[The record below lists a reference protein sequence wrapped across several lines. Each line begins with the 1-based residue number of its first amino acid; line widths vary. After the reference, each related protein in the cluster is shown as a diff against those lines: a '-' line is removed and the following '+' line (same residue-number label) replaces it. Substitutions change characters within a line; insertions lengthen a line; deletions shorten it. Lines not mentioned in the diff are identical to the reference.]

1 MSKFVYSFSLIAFS
15 LLLGYSL
22 QKLSDK
28 EIIRLPVALEELRK
42 ILQKLALLVI
52 VPITIVGS
60 MWIINIQGSLTA
72 FPLFGLG
79 AYLLGGGLALGT
91 SRLLHLQ
98 PIQTGTLFTCGYF
111 ANVLSIGGL
120 MCYVFL
126 GEQGFALMN
135 LYKLLNPI
143 SYYVIGFSIAKSY
156 SLQTTTTKVSLPV
169 RLKQLVTDP
178 FILVGFSSLTLGG
191 LFNLSGIERPAVFAT
206 INAFFIPAG
215 TSILL
220 ISIGLTLKFSL
231 VTNYLRECVVV
242 AMIKFVF
249 VPICMSL
256 AAFMVGYGGI
266 DEGLP
271 LKVVM
276 ILSSMPVAF
285 NALVAT
291 SIYHLDLDLANSC
304 FLFTTSLLILVLP
317 VLYYHGLS
325 K

>member
-1 MSKFVYSFSLIAFS
+1 MSKFIYSFSLIAFS

-28 EIIRLPVALEELRK
+28 EIIRLSVALEDIRK
-42 ILQKLALLVI
+42 ILQKLALLVV

-79 AYLLGGGLALGT
+79 AYLLGGGLALGA
-91 SRLLHLQ
+91 SRLLRLQ
-98 PIQTGTLFTCGYF
+98 PVQTGTLFTCGYF
-111 ANVLSIGGL
+111 ANVVSIGGL
-120 MCYVFL
+120 MCYIFL

-143 SYYVIGFSIAKSY
+143 NYYVIGFSIAKSY
-156 SLQTTTTKVSLPV
+156 SLQATTKVSLPV
-169 RLKQLVTDP
+169 RLKQLATDP
-178 FILVGFSSLTLGG
+178 FILVGFSSLALGG

-206 INAFFIPAG
+206 INAFFIPIG

-231 VTNYLRECVVV
+231 ITNYLRECVVI

-249 VPICMSL
+249 VPVCMSF
-256 AAFMVGYGGI
+256 AAFIVGYGGV
-266 DEGLP
+266 DDGLP

-285 NALVAT
+285 NALIAT
-291 SIYHLDLDLANSC
+291 SIYSLNLDLANSC

-317 VLYYHGLS
+317 VLYYVIS
-325 K
+325 FV